1 MLMAASNNWRL
12 SMTRTQIIGFSKPAT
27 IGALRAPVFS
37 RLWRKNP
44 SHPLCGWSL
53 TRVLLIGLALLLSAC
68 LDLKQP
74 SNKIEYYSLE
84 YDPPRMHGF
93 QPVAKVIKV
102 EQFSVAPIYNT
113 HKIIYRDK
121 SYQRAAYTYHK
132 WRANPGESVTYF
144 LARDMQQSQL
154 FKAVLTRRSK
164 FPYAYLLEGS
174 VDEFLESDTA
184 DGCQAVLALS
194 IVLMAEH
201 ESDMDKKI
209 RFQKSYQMSKTCE
222 QRNPRALAEAMSLAM
237 SEASAKIINDV
248 YENLAGHK

>member
-1 MLMAASNNWRL
+1 MP
-12 SMTRTQIIGFSKPAT
+12 RTQIIGFSKPGASHPVSLAT

-53 TRVLLIGLALLLSAC
+53 TRILLIGLTLLLSAC

-74 SNKIEYYSLE
+74 SNKIDYYSLE
-84 YDPPRMHGF
+84 YDPPRMRGF
-93 QPVAKVIKV
+93 QPVAEVIKV

-132 WRANPGESVTYF
+132 WRANPAESVTYF
-144 LARDMQQSQL
+144 LARDMQQSRL
-154 FKAVLTRRSK
+154 FKAVLTRSSK
-164 FPYAYLLEGS
+164 FPYAYVLEGS

-184 DGCQAVLALS
+184 SGCQAVLTLS
-194 IVLMAEH
+194 IVLLAEY
-201 ESDMDKKI
+201 EPDIDKQI
-209 RFQKSYQMSKTCE
+209 RFQKTYQISKPCKQKT
-222 QRNPRALAEAMSLAM
+222 PMALAEAMSLAM

-248 YENLAGHK
+248 YENLANRK